1 MAIANYFYNQTTRK
15 YVALFGTLFN
25 QITVQ
30 RDKNDGTNVQEMIVP
45 LTYAPMQKI
54 LARVQQDRDLLNSTK
69 PAIVLPRMSFEITNM
84 AYDPGRKISTTRK
97 IIKQR
102 KIETEA
108 ARNYVYS
115 GVPYNLDFS
124 LYVMTAYSE
133 DAVKIV
139 EQILPFFT
147 PDWTVSAKMIPD
159 LDPLDIPV
167 ILNSVTAEEI
177 YEGDFNDR
185 QTILYT
191 LTFTLKGWYF
201 GPEKLK
207 KVIKFIDLNL
217 HADTAADTPIIEGVD
232 IQPGLDTNGNPVTML
247 GSNAI
252 ANAEINTNGVVT
264 NVNVTDTGEG
274 YNSNTTVTFSAPD
287 TANAEINAT
296 ITNGSVTALNIV
308 TGGGAFN
315 TPPVL
320 TVSNPDVPVTTA
332 TAVSTLSGGTID
344 DITITNP
351 GNYYNAPTVTVA
363 TPPIAAQIKFGSNA
377 LAHLPADKLALYNFP
392 APFGPSYKI
401 EFWIYPT
408 ATATQY
414 VSLVHSAF
422 AKIYMESS
430 TGKLYWSQSSLPIV
444 NSETLSLNFDA
455 WNHVVFEHVNSE
467 IRFSINGTRHIA
479 QTTASSNI
487 ASRNTTIKI
496 GAAAANE
503 STFDVASESFTGFID
518 NFTLDAIT
526 AFDGSDSASYTIPTA
541 PITGSIITNDFD
553 FVLATA
559 DAVITEGEVTGITIT
574 NAGSG
579 YVTAPAVT
587 IDDPDDIPAT
597 FAATATAIITD
608 GTISNVTI
616 NNPGKFYTVA
626 TVTAAVPPS
635 VTATGVA
642 NVLPSGDVRS
652 ITLTDAGLGYRTAP
666 TVTISTAPQASIPY
680 QDIEFDDNW
689 GLITTIVDE

>member
-25 QITVQ
+25 QLKIQ
-30 RDKNDGTNVQEMIVP
+30 RDKNDGTTVQEMIVP
-45 LTYAPMQKI
+45 LSYAPMQKI

-84 AYDPGRKISTTRK
+84 TYDSARKISTTRK

-102 KIETEA
+102 KDETEA

-124 LYVMTAYSE
+124 LYIMTSYSE
-133 DAVKIV
+133 DAVKLL
-139 EQILPFFT
+139 EQIIPFFT
-147 PDWTVSAKMIPD
+147 PDWTVAAKMIPD

-167 ILNSVTAEEI
+167 ILNGITTEEI
-177 YEGDFNDR
+177 YEGGFEDR
-185 QTILYT
+185 PTILYT

-207 KVIKFIDLNL
+207 KVIKFIDINL
-217 HADTAADTPIIEGVD
+217 HADTAADAAIIEGID
-232 IQPGLDTNGNPVTML
+232 IQPGLDSDGNPVTIL
-247 GSNAI
+247 GSNAT
-252 ANAEINTNGVVT
+252 ADAEINTNGVVT
-264 NVNVTDTGEG
+264 TVTVRDTGEG
-274 YNSNTTVTFSAPD
+274 YNSNTTVTFSEPD

-296 ITNGSVTALNIV
+296 ITSGSVTALNIV

-332 TAVSTLSGGTID
+332 TAVSTLSGGAID
-344 DITITNP
+344 DITITNA
-351 GNYYNAPTVTVA
+351 GTYYNAPTVTVA
-363 TPPIAAQIKFGSNA
+363 TPPIAAQIKFGTNA
-377 LAHLPADKLALYNFP
+377 LAHTPTDKLPMYTFP
-392 APFGPSYKI
+392 APFGPSYKM

-408 ATATQY
+408 ATTAQY

-422 AKIYMESS
+422 AKLYMEPA
-430 TGKLYWSQSSLPIV
+430 TGKLWWSQSSLPLV
-444 NSETLSLNFDA
+444 NSDTLSLNFDA

-467 IRFSINGTRHIA
+467 VRFSINGYRHIA

-496 GAAAANE
+496 GAALANE
-503 STFDVASESFTGFID
+503 STFDSASESFIGFVD
-518 NFTLDAIT
+518 NFTLDVIT

-541 PITGSIITNDFD
+541 PITGSVITKDFD
-553 FVLATA
+553 FVQATA
-559 DAVITEGEVTGITIT
+559 NAVITEGEVTGITIT

-579 YVTAPAVT
+579 YETAPVVT
-587 IDDPDDIPAT
+587 VDDPDDIPAT
-597 FAATATAIITD
+597 FAATATATITN
-608 GTISNVTI
+608 GTISGVTI
-616 NNPGKFYTVA
+616 NNAGKFYTAA

-635 VTATGVA
+635 VTATGTA

-666 TVTISTAPQASIPY
+666 TVTISNAPQASIPY